1 MPSEKKDE
9 NVEIGLCTNGHE
21 KFESLIQE
29 RQSFELWCCSFD
41 NTSEAAEILERV
53 IEKAQLT
60 CRLYSKGRLL
70 AASVGVAFP
79 VVGMTALA
87 GIAAHNLM
95 TYNPDYEI
103 CRDWAN
109 NRVMVE
115 FKRK

>member
-1 MPSEKKDE
+1 MLKLDYVQKGKEK
-9 NVEIGLCTNGHE
+9 L
-21 KFESLIQE
+21 ESLIQE
-29 RQSFELWCCSFD
+29 RQSFELWCGNFD
-41 NTSEAAEILERV
+41 NTSKAAETLERL
-53 IEKAQLT
+53 IEKEKLT

-70 AASVGVAFP
+70 AVGVGVAFP
-79 VVGMTALA
+79 MAGVAALA